1 MRSVLAAASVAAL
14 AVGLV
19 ALAIPS
25 LVGAQTAATDAA
37 DPYIWL
43 EDANGAKAMDWVNAH
58 NAKATSVL
66 EADPRYATLYK
77 EALEIAEAKDRIP
90 AGTFLHGEIYNFWQD
105 ADHVRGV
112 WRKTSLASY
121 ETTNPH
127 WTTVL
132 DVTALGKAEGKSW
145 VFKGAP
151 CARPAQKRCLIQLS
165 EGGEDA
171 VTLRE
176 FDLDTGKFVDGG
188 FVIPKSKARVAW
200 EDENTLLIS
209 NAWAPGELTAAGY
222 PYIVKRLKR
231 GQRLGQAVEVYRG
244 QKSDGGYGVSPRVLR
259 DSQGARLAVITRP
272 LDTFRHETYVL
283 TPKGAQRLAI
293 PAKASVDALIDGRVV
308 IKTEEDWSAGG
319 KTFPAGS
326 LAWTPLAALTGDPA
340 HLKPALLYA
349 PGPKEALETVGTTK
363 AKLVVTALDNVKGRA
378 YAYTP
383 TATGFTRTKLS
394 LPDNASIRLADADD
408 DSDRAFIGVS
418 SFLTPTSLWL
428 ADASSGA
435 LRQLKTTPPK
445 FNAADLMVEQ
455 FEATSKD
462 GTKVPYFVVHRRGI
476 KLDGSNPT
484 LMTAYGGFQVSQT
497 PNYNPS
503 NGKLWLERGGVF
515 VLANIR
521 GGGEFG
527 PKWHEAGLVEKRQ
540 VIYDDF
546 AGVAEDLIR
555 RKITSPR
562 RLGIQGGSNGGLLM
576 GVEFTER
583 PDLWN
588 AVVIDV
594 PLLDM
599 IRISKI
605 AAGASWQGEYGDIN
619 ANPKAMAFWMKTS
632 PYQNLKAGVKYPEPF
647 IFTTTKDDRVGP
659 QHARKFAARMEE
671 MRLPYLFYE
680 NTEGGHGSGA
690 DLKQQAHTQA
700 LTMTYLQRKL
710 MD

>member
-1 MRSVLAAASVAAL
+1 MLALGAL
-14 AVGLV
+14 AF
-19 ALAIPS
+19 AAPAICE
-25 LVGAQTAATDAA
+25 AQTAATDAA

-43 EDANGAKAMDWVNAH
+43 EDANGAKALDWVNAH
-58 NAKATSVL
+58 NAKAVAVL
-66 EADPRYATLYK
+66 EGDARYPTLYK
-77 EALEIAEAKDRIP
+77 EALAIAEAKDRIP
-90 AGTFLHGEIYNFWQD
+90 IGSFTHGEIYNFWQD
-105 ADHVRGV
+105 GDHVRGI

-121 ETTNPH
+121 RTETPQ

-132 DVTALGKAEGKSW
+132 DITALGKAEGKSW
-145 VFKGAP
+145 VFRGAP
-151 CARPAQKRCLIQLS
+151 CARPAEKRCLVQLS
-165 EGGEDA
+165 DGGEDA
-171 VTLRE
+171 ATIRE

-188 FVIPKSKARVAW
+188 FTIPKSKARVAW
-200 EDENTLLIS
+200 EDQDTLLIS
-209 NAWAPGELTAAGY
+209 NAWAPGELTASGY

-231 GQRLGQAVEVYRG
+231 GQSMDQAVEVYRG
-244 QKSDGGYGVSPRVLR
+244 DKADGGYGVSPRVLR
-259 DSQGARLAVITRP
+259 DSAGRTLAVITRP
-272 LDTFRHETYVL
+272 LDTFSHETYVL
-283 TPKGAQRLAI
+283 TAKGAQRLAI
-293 PAKASVDALIDGRVV
+293 PNKAGVDELIDGRVV
-308 IKTEEDWSAGG
+308 IRTEEDWTAGG

-326 LAWTPLAALTGDPA
+326 LAWTTLAALKADPA
-340 HLKPALLYA
+340 HLKPTLLYS
-349 PGPKEALETVGTTK
+349 PGPREALDDSATTHDKLLVTV
-363 AKLVVTALDNVKGRA
+363 LDNVNSRA
-378 YAYTP
+378 YTYTP
-383 TATGFTRTKLS
+383 TATGFTRARLA
-394 LPDNASIRLADADD
+394 LPDNASIRIAGVDD
-408 DSDRAFIGVS
+408 QSDKTFVAVT

-428 ADASSGA
+428 ADASTGA
-435 LRQLKTTPPK
+435 LNEIKTTPPK
-445 FNAADLMVEQ
+445 FDASADVVEQ

-462 GTKVPYFVVHRRGI
+462 GTRVPYFVVHRRNI
-476 KLDGSNPT
+476 KYDGSNPT
-484 LMTAYGGFQVSQT
+484 LLTAYGGFQVSST
-497 PNYNPS
+497 PAYNAQI
-503 NGKLWLERGGVF
+503 GKLWLERGGVY

-576 GVEFTER
+576 GVEFTQR
-583 PDLWN
+583 PELWN

-605 AAGASWQGEYGDIN
+605 AAGASWQGEYGDVN
-619 ANPKAMAFWMKTS
+619 ANPKAMAFWLKTS
-632 PYQNLKAGVKYPEPF
+632 PYQNLKADGKYPEPF

-671 MRLPYLFYE
+671 MHLPYLFYE

-690 DLKQQAHTQA
+690 DLKQQAHTGA
-700 LTMTYLQRKL
+700 LTMTYLERKL